1 MYDLNDKLISVQN
14 ALFKGDKSSAV
25 KSHTLRLTLDLTAKL
40 DALTEYCDKPKNT
53 VAAEIL
59 DLGMSYFINSLESK
73 DKAEL
78 ARLYDEHKEDLIRQ
92 ATHGDNC

>member
-1 MYDLNDKLISVQN
+1 MCDLNNKLISVQN

-59 DLGMSYFINSLESK
+59 DLGMSYFINSLESNIQSILQK
-73 DKAEL
+73 NEEYSDKNN
-78 ARLYDEHKEDLIRQ
+78 YILIL
-92 ATHGDNC
+92 G

>member
-1 MYDLNDKLISVQN
+1 MYDLNNKLVSVQN
-14 ALFKGDKSSAV
+14 ALFKEDKATV
-25 KSHTLRLTLDLTAKL
+25 KSHTLRLNLDLTAKL

-78 ARLYDEHKEDLIRQ
+78 ARLYDEHKDDLIRQ
-92 ATHGDNC
+92 ATHGDNY